1 MLHSQTEAKHLF
13 VELTDPVLALASLK
27 RPCELAAMFP
37 PLTQSYFLAFH
48 RQFSY
53 SHSTLLSSL
62 RGHQRAPGKYRD
74 FSSHQRTLFMPHRYS
89 RKTLETSWIV
99 KKVQEK
105 LAATSPQFLA
115 HNQERSAQR
124 GCRGPLSIWG
134 GNVSFTESSIG
145 IRAMPAVVSR
155 EGLFPMN
162 LLSHPQAKAYPD
174 KPQATTGINVK
185 N

>member
-1 MLHSQTEAKHLF
+1 MQTCCNVSSLDTVLFPRLSQA
-13 VELTDPVLALASLK
+13 VL
-27 RPCELAAMFP
+27 
-37 PLTQSYFLAFH
+37 
-48 RQFSY
+48 
-53 SHSTLLSSL
+53 LLSLHVALLS
-62 RGHQRAPGKYRD
+62 QRPSE
-74 FSSHQRTLFMPHRYS
+74 SSWQIQRFRLPPAYS
-89 RKTLETSWIV
+89 VHASQILKKTLETRWIV

-105 LAATSPQFLA
+105 LAATSPEFLA

-145 IRAMPAVVSR
+145 IRAIPAVVSR

-162 LLSHPQAKAYPD
+162 LLSHPRAKAYPD
-174 KPQATTGINVK
+174 RPQATTGINVK